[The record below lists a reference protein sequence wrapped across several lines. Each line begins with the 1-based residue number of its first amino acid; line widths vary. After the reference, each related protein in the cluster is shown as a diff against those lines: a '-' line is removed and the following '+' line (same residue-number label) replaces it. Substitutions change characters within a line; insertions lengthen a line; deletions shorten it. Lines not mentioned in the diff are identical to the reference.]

1 MRIALLLALVLLL
14 ALPGCGSNGD
24 SPGGDQAP
32 GEKPATTQKDEGY
45 NYP

>member
-14 ALPGCGSNGD
+14 AAAGCGSNGD
-24 SPGGDQAP
+24 SGDEQPPGN
-32 GEKPATTQKDEGY
+32 KPATTQKDEGY

>member
-14 ALPGCGSNGD
+14 ALPGCGANGD
-24 SPGGDQAP
+24 SGGDQAP

>member
-14 ALPGCGSNGD
+14 AAACGSNGD
-24 SPGGDQAP
+24 SGDQSPGG
-32 GEKPATTQKDEGY
+32 KPTTTQKDEGY

>member
-14 ALPGCGSNGD
+14 AAAGCGSNGD
-24 SPGGDQAP
+24 SGGDESP
-32 GEKPATTQKDEGY
+32 SGKPTTTQKDEGY